1 MVFIAGMRLGAATVA
16 ILGLS
21 LSGAHAES
29 LRQAL
34 TAAYAHN
41 PSISSAL
48 ASVKIAAEVIALNK
62 AATRPI
68 LGVGGSMTGTA
79 TTYSASAG
87 GASQTLSTSPLALNY
102 SQTLFD
108 NHATDAKVEQARANV
123 EAAKQSLRSTEST
136 VLLSTVQAYMNVILY
151 TQLVQLR
158 GDTVQFYQSQV
169 KASQDKQNIG
179 EGTKIDVAEAQA
191 ALASAVASQK
201 AAVASLQAA
210 EASYV
215 QYVGHKPSNLSS
227 DFNYGN
233 IIPGTIDRAL
243 ALAASNN
250 PQVLAARASI
260 RAAAAGV
267 DAAAAA
273 FGPSVA
279 AKGSLG
285 PSFSTTC
292 TSAGCSGSTPAFS
305 GTMSLS
311 FSLPVYAGGALGAG
325 EREASMNKAK
335 SELDAQAA
343 LASVTAA
350 TATAW
355 STLQNTTAQISSA
368 NTAVDAYQLA
378 LQGVIQERDVGQKT
392 TLDVLNAE
400 STLIT
405 YKESLISANASRVT
419 AAFSLISAI
428 GKMSPG
434 ALGLNTPVKSAAQY
448 QRMVEDTW
456 EEVRS
461 FEPMP
466 RPAWYH

>member
-1 MVFIAGMRLGAATVA
+1 MVVISGMRLGAAAVA
-16 ILGLS
+16 ILGFS
-21 LSGAHAES
+21 MSAAHAES
-29 LRQAL
+29 LREAL

-68 LGVGGSMTGTA
+68 VGLGGSLSGTA
-79 TTYSASAG
+79 TSSG
-87 GASQTLSTSPLALNY
+87 GSTSSTLSTTPLGLNY

-123 EAAKQSLRSTEST
+123 EAAKQSLRATEST
-136 VLLSTVQAYMNVILY
+136 VLLGAVQAYMNVILY

-158 GDTVQFYQSQV
+158 GDTVQFFQSQV

-191 ALASAVASQK
+191 SLASAVASQQ
-201 AAVASLQAA
+201 AAAASLQAA

-215 QYVGHKPSNLSS
+215 QYIGHKPHNLSA
-227 DFNYGN
+227 DFNYGR
-233 IIPGTIDRAL
+233 IIPPTVDQAL
-243 ALAASNN
+243 SLAAANN
-250 PQVLAARASI
+250 PSVLAARASI

-273 FGPSVA
+273 FGPSVS
-279 AKGSLG
+279 AKGSVG
-285 PSFSTTC
+285 PSFSTSC
-292 TSAGCSGSTPAFS
+292 TNGSCVGNSPSVT

-311 FSLPVYAGGALGAG
+311 FALPVYEGGALGASQ
-325 EREASMNKAK
+325 REASMTKVK

-343 LASVTAA
+343 VASITATA
-350 TATAW
+350 ATAW
-355 STLQNTTAQISSA
+355 STLQNSVAQISSA
-368 NTAVDAYQLA
+368 NSAVSAYQLA
-378 LQGVIQERDVGQKT
+378 LDGVIQERDVGQKT

-400 STLIT
+400 STLIG
-405 YKESLISANASRVT
+405 YKESLITANASRVT
-419 AAFSLISAI
+419 SAFSLIAAI
-428 GKMSPG
+428 GRMSPD
-434 ALGLNTPVKSAAQY
+434 ALGLHTPVKSAAEY

-461 FEPMP
+461 FEPLP
-466 RPAWYH
+466 RPVWHR